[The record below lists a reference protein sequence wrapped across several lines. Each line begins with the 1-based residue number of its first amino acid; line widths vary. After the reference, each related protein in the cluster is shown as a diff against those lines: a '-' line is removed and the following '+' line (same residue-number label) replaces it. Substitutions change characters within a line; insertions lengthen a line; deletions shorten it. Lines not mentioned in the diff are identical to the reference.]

1 MDKITPDKFFF
12 ETPLYDILKWTEED
26 DSVIE
31 DIICFDGKVD
41 GPCIFCGKDTT
52 YKRKGT
58 SPSRYEI
65 SQILSI
71 GRTIGLTLCCSRDEK
86 HEIEIF
92 LKTFP
97 SEYSFLKIGQLPSIA
112 TLTKGEINKYRKILG
127 DKFSEFSRG
136 VGLVSHGVGI
146 GSFVYLRRVF
156 EDLIEQAHQQA
167 KQTGGWTEEAYV
179 KSRMDEK
186 IELLKSFLPTFLV
199 KNKVLYGILSKG
211 IHELTEQECLD
222 IFPVVKLGIELILDE
237 KLKQKEQEEKI
248 KLGEQLIG
256 KVATTFKPGTTK
268 E

>member
-1 MDKITPDKFFF
+1 MDNITPDKFFF
-12 ETPLYDILKWTEED
+12 ETPLYNIVKWTED
-26 DSVIE
+26 DDTIIE

-41 GPCIFCGKDTT
+41 GPFIYCGKDTT

-58 SPSRYEI
+58 PPPRYEM
-65 SQILSI
+65 SQILGFS
-71 GRTIGLTLCCSRDEK
+71 RTLGLTLCCIRDEK

-92 LKTFP
+92 FNTFP
-97 SEYSFLKIGQLPSIA
+97 SEYAFLKIEQFPSIA
-112 TLTKGEINKYRKILG
+112 TLTKGEITKYRKILG
-127 DKFSEFSRG
+127 DKFTEFSRG
-136 VGLVSHGVGI
+136 VGLVSHGVGH

-167 KQTGGWTEEAYV
+167 RQTGGWTEDAYL

-199 KNKVLYGILSKG
+199 KNKVLYGILNKG

-222 IFPVVKLGIELILDE
+222 IFPVVKLGIELILYE

-248 KLGEQLIG
+248 KQGEQLIG
-256 KVATTFKPGTTK
+256 KVATKLKPGTIK
-268 E
+268 